1 MTCLAMLSN
10 FHFFRFLEEHNKKA
24 KCARENGKK
33 IEANDVD
40 TEKDKLNCKAS
51 VVVSDSG
58 YQKHRENTEREM
70 SLSSFLKA
78 SPFLS
83 AEVEEDDEI
92 FKPSSKSLHKEWH
105 NGDETFKP
113 KSKVTHSAQKLFEE
127 CFSKWQNAA
136 FSQFEHGTTVEETY
150 RSEKQE
156 KAIAAALAKR
166 ELATKFEE
174 LSPKVSCKVKRMA
187 KSPSDQCSD
196 PPLRQKSDR
205 ESFTVRGVDSPPT
218 ASRIQEAKF
227 NVRMDYIGDN
237 LTR

>member
-1 MTCLAMLSN
+1 
-10 FHFFRFLEEHNKKA
+10 
-24 KCARENGKK
+24 
-33 IEANDVD
+33 
-40 TEKDKLNCKAS
+40 
-51 VVVSDSG
+51 
-58 YQKHRENTEREM
+58 M
-70 SLSSFLKA
+70 SLNSFLKA

-83 AEVEEDDEI
+83 AEGEEDDEMTC
-92 FKPSSKSLHKEWH
+92 KPSSKPFHKEWR
-105 NGDETFKP
+105 NGEETFKP

-127 CFSKWQNAA
+127 CFSKWQNAT
-136 FSQFEHGTTVEETY
+136 FSQFEHDTTVEETY

-174 LSPKVSCKVKRMA
+174 LSPKVSCKMRKMA

-196 PPLRQKSDR
+196 PPPRQKSDK
-205 ESFTVRGVDSPPT
+205 ESFTVRGVDPPPM

-237 LTR
+237 LSR